1 MSKNK
6 MNKKIDKKSI
16 LKKMDKMNKKSITW
30 LIASIVIAILVVFIS
45 YFTIG
50 NISIDKL
57 IEI

>member
-1 MSKNK
+1 MSKN
-6 MNKKIDKKSI
+6 
-16 LKKMDKMNKKSITW
+16 KMNKKSITW